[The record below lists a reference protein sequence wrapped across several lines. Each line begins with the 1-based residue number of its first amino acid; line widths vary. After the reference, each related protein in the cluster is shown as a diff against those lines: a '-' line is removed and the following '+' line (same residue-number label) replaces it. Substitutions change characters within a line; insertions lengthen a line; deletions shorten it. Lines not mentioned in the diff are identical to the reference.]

1 MWFSNRK
8 RRSMAAIDDFY
19 KNLSSTPQAGS
30 VPAPAAPTSLLQ
42 RFGTGVAGRIAMSI
56 AVSLAGAAIMNS
68 PKIFKAITYL
78 CALIASLGGD
88 DAKKLGARA
97 ADIIHQGADAADAP
111 PSEKPKPSIIK
122 QITTTARDKV
132 EVISGKAGEKIEDA
146 KEKGKVAAAQVNDSV
161 QDVKKTVTTVGGDIA
176 KAVQQPQSTSLP
188 VAGQPNL
195 AGMTIPQNLQ
205 PPAAPQPSQPNAYA
219 AATVPGAGNVNF
231 PIPANIQAQRLPGQR
246 PGRKAPPGNLPPG
259 LVPPAGMTTD
269 ALPSAAMPKSPYNA
283 ACPLP
288 GCGIF
293 MHLAPSQHK
302 SRACNACGRSFMPAA
317 ARAKFAMLMMARQR
331 GR

>member
-1 MWFSNRK
+1 MAVEDFDFSKLTTSYVPPTPTTVPLSAGGASLLK
-8 RRSMAAIDDFY
+8 RLSTGIAAKVVLSMAASMI
-19 KNLSSTPQAGS
+19 G
-30 VPAPAAPTSLLQ
+30 
-42 RFGTGVAGRIAMSI
+42 
-56 AVSLAGAAIMNS
+56 GAILNS
-68 PKIFKAITYL
+68 GAIFKGVTSF
-78 CALIASLGGD
+78 CAVIARLGGD
-88 DAKKLGARA
+88 DAKKLGDRV
-97 ADIIHQGADAADAP
+97 DGIIHKGADATDAP
-111 PSEKPKPSIIK
+111 TTGEQPKTGIVGKILDPIK
-122 QITTTARDKV
+122 K
-132 EVISGKAGEKIEDA
+132 KAGESAEVAGKKIEDA